1 MAGIIKAAGSEL
13 PQQQAARAFHFSDVG
28 QAYVGEVRTESA
40 KIVAEAR
47 REAAQIKSK
56 AQEEGKQA
64 AMQAVEASLRNRL
77 DQQLGAV
84 LTAMQQAVT
93 GIAQSR
99 QAWQQRW
106 ESQAVQLATAM
117 AARIVRRELRQD
129 PQITIAWVREA
140 LELAAGSG
148 QIVLKLN
155 PQDQSVLGDRLE
167 RLTKEM
173 NRLGQVQVVADP
185 AISSGGCRVE
195 TEFGSLDQQLEA
207 QLARLTEELLD

>member
-1 MAGIIKAAGSEL
+1 
-13 PQQQAARAFHFSDVG
+13 
-28 QAYVGEVRTESA
+28 VGEVRTESA

-173 NRLGQVQVVADP
+173 NRLGQVRVAADP